1 MSKYSESYREML
13 YRSAGNMGAGRRN
26 WRLPV
31 FGAVFI
37 IAAVAGLIYTY
48 SRPAE
53 YRAIAKLTII
63 PAEKPPAD
71 ANEPVASNGKGP
83 DAFLTEVE
91 FLTSR
96 PALEELHGRLVAAGF
111 APLLSGADGVEA
123 LKRMISAH
131 PESGTQI
138 VELWAVGE
146 RNEILA
152 PALNQL
158 MAIYAAQRG
167 EEFVS
172 ASADER
178 AQTEEELAKYAAS
191 VAGKR
196 KELENFR
203 ARYGIV
209 SQERDENPAVARA
222 RGLGSALNAAQER
235 AVNAQAK
242 LRAIKAAI
250 ASGKA
255 PTRAKDN
262 PNLGAIEQR
271 LAQAREQL
279 SELERRYTQNYLKH
293 EPEAVKLQ
301 KLIPVLES
309 QLAQEKETSL
319 QANLA
324 DAEQEAAQAQ
334 DALDRLKGQ
343 QAAEESSLQ
352 TFSSRFGEYKVLQE
366 QLGNL
371 ETMQRRT
378 AERLVRM
385 EAREIS
391 RKPQFKIIE
400 AAALPQSIWRPDYN
414 RDAAIALATA
424 LGLGFL
430 AAWLVEFLLAP
441 RPEPFNVIVA
451 PTPIAYPMATPTLIG
466 ESSPALIDAGPAQPQ
481 LPAPPPAVRELND
494 AELRHLIDA
503 AEEEARL
510 ALVGLLSGVSPDE
523 IVEMRWADIDP
534 EAQLLRI
541 SRPAPREIPIGAA
554 IARWLGATKQ
564 NRQGQ
569 TDDRLLKRSANGIGT
584 GHLEAIIAY
593 AAHDAA
599 LENPAEI
606 TPAAIRHTYIAFLV
620 RQGIRFSDLARIV
633 GPLPADV
640 TAMYGTIATSGNRR
654 SLEPDER
661 VMPSLRE
668 LGNVHDR

>member
-1 MSKYSESYREML
+1 
-13 YRSAGNMGAGRRN
+13 
-26 WRLPV
+26 
-31 FGAVFI
+31 
-37 IAAVAGLIYTY
+37 
-48 SRPAE
+48 
-53 YRAIAKLTII
+53 
-63 PAEKPPAD
+63 
-71 ANEPVASNGKGP
+71 
-83 DAFLTEVE
+83 
-91 FLTSR
+91 
-96 PALEELHGRLVAAGF
+96 
-111 APLLSGADGVEA
+111 
-123 LKRMISAH
+123 
-131 PESGTQI
+131 
-138 VELWAVGE
+138 
-146 RNEILA
+146 
-152 PALNQL
+152 
-158 MAIYAAQRG
+158 
-167 EEFVS
+167 
-172 ASADER
+172 
-178 AQTEEELAKYAAS
+178 
-191 VAGKR
+191 
-196 KELENFR
+196 
-203 ARYGIV
+203 
-209 SQERDENPAVARA
+209 
-222 RGLGSALNAAQER
+222 
-235 AVNAQAK
+235 
-242 LRAIKAAI
+242 
-250 ASGKA
+250 
-255 PTRAKDN
+255 
-262 PNLGAIEQR
+262 
-271 LAQAREQL
+271 
-279 SELERRYTQNYLKH
+279 
-293 EPEAVKLQ
+293 
-301 KLIPVLES
+301 
-309 QLAQEKETSL
+309 
-319 QANLA
+319 
-324 DAEQEAAQAQ
+324 
-334 DALDRLKGQ
+334 
-343 QAAEESSLQ
+343 
-352 TFSSRFGEYKVLQE
+352 
-366 QLGNL
+366 
-371 ETMQRRT
+371 
-378 AERLVRM
+378 M
-385 EAREIS
+385 EARETS